1 MEQLRV
7 IETTIKP
14 PFNFFVVIQGH
25 TNSYYETKSL
35 SKAKRV
41 GEELLLKEG
50 KYSFI
55 HSVYYSDDENRQGWL
70 SERILRIEDDCSW
83 AKDFSNFVIHPAF
96 LWNYDVRKWNPKL
109 YDKIRVAYV
118 SGKLKYEDSWEYT
131 KQYLELDELNKKN
144 EKILFNKEVEKAC
157 KKVEKKIND
166 FISANDELTKLVQK
180 KYPNVRAEY
189 AIFDR
194 MIMFYLEDEIK
205 GDKEFY
211 SLDELEKYFE
221 KEIKEK

>member
-7 IETTIKP
+7 IEIAIKP
-14 PFNFFVVIQGH
+14 PFNFFVMIQGR
-25 TNSYYETKSL
+25 TNIYFETKSL
-35 SKAKRV
+35 SKAKQV

-55 HSVYYSDDENRQGWL
+55 HSVYYSDDEYRQGWL
-70 SERILRIEDDCSW
+70 SKRILSIEADFSW
-83 AKDFSNFVIHPAF
+83 SKDFTNFVIHPAF
-96 LWNYDVRKWNPKL
+96 LYNYDVRKWNPKL
-109 YDKIRVAYV
+109 YDKIRIAYV

-131 KQYLELDELNKKN
+131 KKYLELDEQQFQKDVKN
-144 EKILFNKEVEKAC
+144 LM
-157 KKVEKKIND
+157 KKVERKFNG

-194 MIMFYLEDEIK
+194 MIMFYLEDETND
-205 GDKEFY
+205 DKEFY
-211 SLDELEKYFE
+211 SLDEVEKYLE
-221 KEIKEK
+221 RSKK

>member
-7 IETTIKP
+7 IEITIKP
-14 PFNFFVVIQGH
+14 PFNFFVMIQGR
-25 TNSYYETKSL
+25 TNIYFETKSL
-35 SKAKRV
+35 SKAKQV

-55 HSVYYSDDENRQGWL
+55 HSVYYSDNENRQGWL
-70 SERILRIEDDCSW
+70 SERILKIEDDCSW
-83 AKDFSNFVIHPAF
+83 SKDFSNFVIHPAF
-96 LWNYDVRKWNPKL
+96 LYNYNVRKWNPKL

-118 SGKLKYEDSWEYT
+118 SNKLKYEDSWEYT
-131 KQYLELDELNKKN
+131 KQYLGLDEQQFQKDVKN
-144 EKILFNKEVEKAC
+144 LM
-157 KKVEKKIND
+157 KKVERKIND
-166 FISANDELTKLVQK
+166 FISANDELTNLVRK

-205 GDKEFY
+205 GDKIFQ
-211 SLDELEKYFE
+211 SLDELEKYLE
-221 KEIKEK
+221 KR

>member
-7 IETTIKP
+7 IEIAIKP
-14 PFNFFVVIQGH
+14 PFNFFVMIQGR
-25 TNSYYETKSL
+25 TNIYFETKSL
-35 SKAKRV
+35 SKAKQV

-50 KYSFI
+50 KRSFI
-55 HSVYYSDDENRQGWL
+55 HSVYYSDDENRRGWL

-83 AKDFSNFVIHPAF
+83 SKDFSNFVIHPAF
-96 LWNYDVRKWNPKL
+96 LYNYDVRKWNPKL

-131 KQYLELDELNKKN
+131 KQYLELDEQQ
-144 EKILFNKEVEKAC
+144 FNKDVNKLS
-157 KKVEKKIND
+157 KKVLKKFD
-166 FISANDELTKLVQK
+166 EFILANNELTTLVQK

-194 MIMFYLEDEIK
+194 MIMFYLEDKIN

-211 SLDELEKYFE
+211 SLDELEKYLE
-221 KEIKEK
+221 RS